1 MKKNI
6 INGLLMLATG
16 VFAVSCADYNV
27 TDDFTAEPDPTI
39 TEPYK
44 DLAPVKSY
52 IDRSK
57 NPNMSLGVTLKVTD
71 YNKQALAHAAAMTNF
86 DNLAFGTSLMSGK
99 IVNAKGVM
107 NFLDMKDLLDHVE
120 EIGGDVFGSPI
131 VANANQA
138 DEWLNTLTAPIEI
151 AVDPIQDKY
160 VDYTTMETFTG
171 TAKKGKPSIVK
182 NFDGTDNALKLP
194 KRSKV
199 YIVEDFDID
208 LLGTYTVTFYA
219 KVDKDETVVCTFS
232 DNKIQEGKGDKLYE
246 LKKGK
251 WVKVVVEATPAEGAT
266 AGYLMVEGNLNSDVY
281 IKNVSVVHTPDN
293 HRPQTAQEL
302 NDTLNYA
309 LNAWCDGLM
318 KINAGRIKSFD
329 LIDEALDTK
338 AELENGM
345 LDLKHSTEKIFW
357 QDVFGSEN
365 YAKAVSDAAIKAFTN
380 RNGDPAQLKFFI
392 SETGLADQ
400 KRFESLK
407 YWIGVWDAKGAK
419 IDGINAKLNLSY
431 SEDAA
436 TQAET
441 VAAFDKLLENL
452 VSTGKLIRLSNF
464 DITYKD
470 ADQKRFESLKY
481 WIGVWDAKGA
491 KIDGINAKL
500 NLSYSEDAATQA
512 ETVAAFDKLL
522 ENLVSTGKLIRLSN
536 FDITYKDATGA
547 NVSAKD
553 ITEEQRQKL
562 ADFYAYVIKSY
573 MSKIPSDKQAGL
585 CKGNMVDTSDPVG
598 LWSVDSN
605 SKDWVR
611 TATYKAFCD
620 ALSGN

>member
-1 MKKNI
+1 MIMKKNI

-182 NFDGTDNALKLP
+182 NYDGTENALKLP

-380 RNGDPAQLKFFI
+380 REGDPAQLKFFI
-392 SETGLADQ
+392 SETGL
-400 KRFESLK
+400 
-407 YWIGVWDAKGAK
+407 
-419 IDGINAKLNLSY
+419 
-431 SEDAA
+431 
-436 TQAET
+436 
-441 VAAFDKLLENL
+441 
-452 VSTGKLIRLSNF
+452 
-464 DITYKD
+464 

>member
-171 TAKKGKPSIVK
+171 TAMRGKPSIVK
-182 NFDGTDNALKLP
+182 NYDGTENALKLP

-470 ADQKRFESLKY
+470 A
-481 WIGVWDAKGA
+481 
-491 KIDGINAKL
+491 
-500 NLSYSEDAATQA
+500 
-512 ETVAAFDKLL
+512 
-522 ENLVSTGKLIRLSN
+522 
-536 FDITYKDATGA
+536 TGA